1 MKPIFHA
8 LNLMIVV
15 LTSFFSTSALAQ
27 DNSEYFNFEDEEGRT
42 IISSLTDEGQ
52 AATEL
57 TIPSQ
62 VVRVKEDAF
71 HGAAVLTSLYVDGA
85 NPVFEPGALAFVK
98 GKLTLVNTGSN
109 MSTVNIL
116 AMLNSFGNEGSSVLE
131 TLEIEGYT
139 TSDEPTG
146 DLDDDE
152 KKRIMNMQWDDAD
165 LPQLNTSKLRVKL
178 PAALVGEQTLG
189 DATFY
194 GRFYIT
200 GELST
205 FCGSVTFQDT
215 DDGSH
220 MLFYVPTRLETS
232 TKEIYIKRVHY
243 IIAGKGVLVHNVTG
257 TATFADLKR
266 VDDNGQSYD
275 ANMLVGVTEPTD
287 IYPTENKG
295 GVDYTNF
302 ILYQACFHPT
312 TGGTLKANRAYLQ
325 IPTNDWQALGEAKL
339 GMHYEK
345 EDAENTEPEEETTSI
360 AVATA
365 TKKAQPVVDL
375 QTGEIMKAPI
385 QRRGIY
391 LIDGQKTYICK

>member
-1 MKPIFHA
+1 MKPILHA

-27 DNSEYFNFEDEEGRT
+27 DNSEYFYFEDEGRT
-42 IISSLTDEGQ
+42 IISELTDEGK
-52 AATEL
+52 AATKL

-62 VVRVKEDAF
+62 VVRVKEGAF
-71 HGAAVLTSLYVDGA
+71 YGAAVLTNLYVDGA
-85 NPVFEPGALAFVK
+85 NPVFEPEALAYVK
-98 GKLTLVNTGSN
+98 NKLTLVNTGSN

-116 AMLNSFGNEGSSVLE
+116 AMLNSFGNEEGSSVLE

-146 DLDDDE
+146 YLYDD
-152 KKRIMNMQWDDAD
+152 KKDSIMNMQWVDAD
-165 LPQLNTSKLRVKL
+165 LPQLNTSKLNVKL

-189 DATFY
+189 NATFY
-194 GRFYIT
+194 GRFNIT

-205 FCGSVTFQDT
+205 FCGSATFQDT

-257 TATFADLKR
+257 TATFADLER

-287 IYPTENKG
+287 IKPTENKE

-325 IPTNDWQALGEAKL
+325 IPTNDWQALGKAKL

-385 QRRGIY
+385 QRRGMY
-391 LIDGQKTYICK
+391 LIDGQKIYISK

>member
-1 MKPIFHA
+1 MKPILHA

-27 DNSEYFNFEDEEGRT
+27 DNSEYFNFDDEGRT
-42 IISSLTDEGQ
+42 IISLTDKGL

-62 VVRVKEDAF
+62 VVRVEEGAF
-71 HGAAVLTSLYVDGA
+71 YGAAVLTSLYVDGA
-85 NPVFEPGALAFVK
+85 NPVFEPNALASVK
-98 GKLTLVNTGSN
+98 KLTLINTGSN

-116 AMLNSFGNEGSSVLE
+116 AMLNSFGDEGSSELE

-146 DLDDDE
+146 GLDGNE
-152 KKRIMNMQWDDAD
+152 KKRIMNMQWYETD
-165 LPQLNTSKLRVKL
+165 LPQLSTSNLSVKL

-189 DATFY
+189 NAKFY
-194 GRFYIT
+194 GRFNIT

-205 FCGSVTFQDT
+205 FCGSATFLDI

-220 MLFYVPTRLETS
+220 WLFYVPTSLNTS
-232 TKEIYIKRVHY
+232 TKEINIKRVHY
-243 IIAGKGVLVHNVTG
+243 IIADEGVLVHNVTG

-287 IYPTENKG
+287 IKPTENKE

-325 IPTNDWQALGEAKL
+325 IPTNDWQALGKAKL

-385 QRRGIY
+385 QRRGMY
-391 LIDGQKTYICK
+391 LIDGQKIYISK

>member
-1 MKPIFHA
+1 
-8 LNLMIVV
+8 MIVV

-27 DNSEYFNFEDEEGRT
+27 DNSEYFNFYDEGRT
-42 IISSLTDEGQ
+42 IISLTDKGL

-62 VVRVKEDAF
+62 VVRVEKDAF
-71 HGAAVLTSLYVDGA
+71 NGAGLTSLYVDGA
-85 NPVFEPGALAFVK
+85 NPVFEPEALAYVK

-116 AMLNSFGNEGSSVLE
+116 TMLNSFGDEGSSVLE

-146 DLDDDE
+146 YLEDDE
-152 KKRIMNMQWDDAD
+152 KARIMNMQWDDTD
-165 LPQLNTSKLRVKL
+165 LPQLSTSNLSVKL
-178 PAALVGEQTLG
+178 PAALVGKQTLG
-189 DATFY
+189 AATFY
-194 GRFYIT
+194 GRFNIT

-257 TATFADLKR
+257 TATFADLER
-266 VDDNGQSYD
+266 VDDNGKSDDESYK
-275 ANMLVGVTEPTD
+275 ANMLVGVTKPTD

-325 IPTNDWQALGEAKL
+325 IPTNDWQKLGEAKL

-391 LIDGQKTYICK
+391 LIDGQKTYISK

>member
-1 MKPIFHA
+1 MKPILHA

-27 DNSEYFNFEDEEGRT
+27 DNSEYFNFYDEGRT
-42 IISSLTDEGQ
+42 IISSLTYEGQ

-62 VVRVKEDAF
+62 VVRVEEGAF
-71 HGAAVLTSLYVDGA
+71 YGAVGLKSLYVDGA
-85 NPVFEPGALAFVK
+85 NPVFEPEALAYVK
-98 GKLTLVNTGSN
+98 DKLTLVNTGSN

-116 AMLNSFGNEGSSVLE
+116 AMLNSFGNEEGSSVLK

-146 DLDDDE
+146 DLDDD
-152 KKRIMNMQWDDAD
+152 KKDSIMNMQWVDAD
-165 LPQLNTSKLRVKL
+165 LPQLSTSTLSVKL
-178 PAALVGEQTLG
+178 PAALVGKQTLG

-194 GRFYIT
+194 GRFNIT

-205 FCGSVTFQDT
+205 FCGSVTFEDT

-220 MLFYVPTRLETS
+220 MLFYVPTHLVTS

-243 IIAGKGVLVHNVTG
+243 IIADEGVLVHNVTG

-266 VDDNGQSYD
+266 VDDNGQSYE

-287 IYPTENKG
+287 IKPTENKG

-325 IPTNDWQALGEAKL
+325 IPTNVWQALGEAKL

-345 EDAENTEPEEETTSI
+345 EDAENTEPEEKTTSI

-385 QRRGIY
+385 QRRGMY
-391 LIDGQKTYICK
+391 LIDGQKIYISK

>member
-1 MKPIFHA
+1 MKPILHA

-27 DNSEYFNFEDEEGRT
+27 DNSEYFKFGDEGRT
-42 IISSLTDEGQ
+42 IISSLTKEGQ

-62 VVRVKEDAF
+62 VVRVEEGAF
-71 HGAAVLTSLYVDGA
+71 YGAAVLTSLYVDGA
-85 NPVFEPGALAFVK
+85 NPVFEPETLAPVK
-98 GKLTLVNTGSN
+98 DKLTLVNTGSN

-116 AMLNSFGNEGSSVLE
+116 AMLNSFGDEGISDLE

-146 DLDDDE
+146 DLYDD
-152 KKRIMNMQWDDAD
+152 KKDSIMNMQWVETD
-165 LPQLNTSKLRVKL
+165 LPQLSTRNLSVKL
-178 PAALVGEQTLG
+178 PAALVGKQTLG
-189 DATFY
+189 DAKFY
-194 GRFYIT
+194 GRFNIT

-243 IIAGKGVLVHNVTG
+243 IIADQGVLVHNVTG

-287 IYPTENKG
+287 IKPTENKE

-325 IPTNDWQALGEAKL
+325 IPTNVWQALGKAKL

-391 LIDGQKTYICK
+391 LIDGQKTYISK

>member
-1 MKPIFHA
+1 MKPILHA

-27 DNSEYFNFEDEEGRT
+27 DNSEYFNFGDEGRT
-42 IISSLTDEGQ
+42 IISLTDKGL

-62 VVRVKEDAF
+62 VVRVEVGAF
-71 HGAAVLTSLYVDGA
+71 NGAVLTNLYVDGA
-85 NPVFEPGALAFVK
+85 NPVFEPETLAPVK
-98 GKLTLVNTGSN
+98 DQLTLINTGSN

-116 AMLNSFGNEGSSVLE
+116 AMLNSFGDEGSSDLE

-165 LPQLNTSKLRVKL
+165 LPQLSTRNLSVKL
-178 PAALVGEQTLG
+178 PAALVGKQTLG
-189 DATFY
+189 HATFY
-194 GRFYIT
+194 GRFNIT

-220 MLFYVPTRLETS
+220 MLFYVPTHLVTS

-243 IIAGKGVLVHNVTG
+243 IIAGEGVLVHNVTG
-257 TATFADLKR
+257 TATFADLER

-275 ANMLVGVTEPTD
+275 ANMLVGVTESTD
-287 IYPTENKG
+287 IKPTENKG

-325 IPTNDWQALGEAKL
+325 IPTNVWRKLGEAKL

-391 LIDGQKTYICK
+391 LIDGQKTYISK

>member
-1 MKPIFHA
+1 MKPILHA

-15 LTSFFSTSALAQ
+15 LASFFSTSALAQ
-27 DNSEYFNFEDEEGRT
+27 DNSEYFIFADEGRT
-42 IISSLTDEGQ
+42 IISLTDEGQ

-62 VVRVKEDAF
+62 VVRVEEGAF
-71 HGAAVLTSLYVDGA
+71 YGAVGLKSLYVDGA
-85 NPVFEPGALAFVK
+85 NPVFEPEALAYVK
-98 GKLTLVNTGSN
+98 DKLTLVNTGSN

-116 AMLNSFGNEGSSVLE
+116 AMLNSFGDEGSSELE

-146 DLDDDE
+146 DLDDE
-152 KKRIMNMQWDDAD
+152 KKDSIMNMQWVDAD
-165 LPQLNTSKLRVKL
+165 LPQLSTSNLSVKL
-178 PAALVGEQTLG
+178 PAALVGKQTLG

-194 GRFYIT
+194 GRFNIT

-220 MLFYVPTRLETS
+220 MLFYVPTHLETS

-243 IIAGKGVLVHNVTG
+243 IIADEGVLVHNVTG
-257 TATFADLKR
+257 TATFADLER
-266 VDDNGQSYD
+266 VDYNGQSYE

-325 IPTNDWQALGEAKL
+325 IPTNVWQDLGEAKL

-391 LIDGQKTYICK
+391 LIDGQKTYISK

>member
-1 MKPIFHA
+1 MKPILHA

-27 DNSEYFNFEDEEGRT
+27 DNSEYFNFDDEGRT
-42 IISSLTDEGQ
+42 IISLTDKGL

-62 VVRVKEDAF
+62 VVRVKEGAF
-71 HGAAVLTSLYVDGA
+71 YGAVGLKSLYVDGA
-85 NPVFEPGALAFVK
+85 NPVFEPEALAYVK

-116 AMLNSFGNEGSSVLE
+116 AMLNSFGDEGSSVLQ

-146 DLDDDE
+146 DL
-152 KKRIMNMQWDDAD
+152 KRIMNMQWVDAD
-165 LPQLNTSKLRVKL
+165 LPQLCTSNLSVKL
-178 PAALVGEQTLG
+178 PAALVGKQTLG

-194 GRFYIT
+194 GRFNIT

-243 IIAGKGVLVHNVTG
+243 IIAGEGVLVHNVTG
-257 TATFADLKR
+257 TATFADLER

-275 ANMLVGVTEPTD
+275 ANMLVGVTKPTD
-287 IYPTENKG
+287 IKPTENKG

-312 TGGTLKANRAYLQ
+312 TGGKLKANRAYLQ
-325 IPTNDWQALGEAKL
+325 IPTNDWQALGKAKL

-375 QTGEIMKAPI
+375 QTGEILKAPI

-391 LIDGQKTYICK
+391 LIDGQKTYISK

>member
-1 MKPIFHA
+1 MKPILHA

-27 DNSEYFNFEDEEGRT
+27 DNSEYFKFGDEGRT
-42 IISSLTDEGQ
+42 IISELTYEGK

-62 VVRVKEDAF
+62 VVRVEEGAF
-71 HGAAVLTSLYVDGA
+71 YGAAVLTSLYVDGA
-85 NPVFEPGALAFVK
+85 NPVFEPEALAYVK

-146 DLDDDE
+146 DLDDD
-152 KKRIMNMQWDDAD
+152 KKDSIMNMQWVDAD
-165 LPQLNTSKLRVKL
+165 LPQLNTSYLNVKL
-178 PAALVGEQTLG
+178 PAALVGKQTLG
-189 DATFY
+189 HATFY
-194 GRFYIT
+194 GRFNIT

-205 FCGSVTFQDT
+205 FCGSATFQDR

-243 IIAGKGVLVHNVTG
+243 IIAGEGVLVHNVTG

-287 IYPTENKG
+287 IKPTDIKG

-325 IPTNDWQALGEAKL
+325 IPTNVWQDLGEAKL

-385 QRRGIY
+385 QRRGMY
-391 LIDGQKTYICK
+391 LIDGQKTYISK

>member
-1 MKPIFHA
+1 MKPILHA

-27 DNSEYFNFEDEEGRT
+27 DNSEYFNFDDEGRT
-42 IISSLTDEGQ
+42 IISLTDKGL

-62 VVRVKEDAF
+62 VVRVEEGAF
-71 HGAAVLTSLYVDGA
+71 YGAVGLKSLYVDGA
-85 NPVFEPGALAFVK
+85 NPVFEPEALAYVK

-116 AMLNSFGNEGSSVLE
+116 AMLNSFGNEGSSALE

-146 DLDDDE
+146 DLDDDK
-152 KKRIMNMQWDDAD
+152 KKRIMNMQWVDAD
-165 LPQLNTSKLRVKL
+165 LPQLSTSTLSVKL
-178 PAALVGEQTLG
+178 PAALVGKQTLG

-194 GRFYIT
+194 GRFNIT

-220 MLFYVPTRLETS
+220 MLFYVPTHLVTS

-257 TATFADLKR
+257 TATFADLER

-287 IYPTENKG
+287 IKPTDIKG

-325 IPTNDWQALGEAKL
+325 IPTDDWQKLGKAKL

-391 LIDGQKTYICK
+391 LIDGQKIYISK

>member
-1 MKPIFHA
+1 MKPILHA

-15 LTSFFSTSALAQ
+15 LASFFSTSALAQ
-27 DNSEYFNFEDEEGRT
+27 DNSEYFIFGDEGRT

-71 HGAAVLTSLYVDGA
+71 YGAAVLTNLYVDGA
-85 NPVFEPGALAFVK
+85 NPVFEPEALAYVK

-139 TSDEPTG
+139 TGDEPTG
-146 DLDDDE
+146 DLDDE
-152 KKRIMNMQWDDAD
+152 KKDSIMNMQWVDAD

-178 PAALVGEQTLG
+178 PAALVGKQTLG
-189 DATFY
+189 KATFY
-194 GRFYIT
+194 GRFNIT

-205 FCGSVTFQDT
+205 FCGSVTFEDT

-220 MLFYVPTRLETS
+220 MLFYVPTHLETS

-243 IIAGKGVLVHNVTG
+243 IIADEGVLVHNVTG

-287 IYPTENKG
+287 IKPTENKG

-325 IPTNDWQALGEAKL
+325 IPTTDWQTLGKAKL

-365 TKKAQPVVDL
+365 TKKAQSVVDL
-375 QTGEIMKAPI
+375 QTGEILKAPI

-391 LIDGQKTYICK
+391 LIDGQKTYISK

>member
-1 MKPIFHA
+1 MKPILHA

-27 DNSEYFNFEDEEGRT
+27 DNSEYFNFDDEGRT
-42 IISSLTDEGQ
+42 IISLTDKGL

-62 VVRVKEDAF
+62 VVRVEEGAF
-71 HGAAVLTSLYVDGA
+71 NGAGLTSLYVDGA
-85 NPVFEPGALAFVK
+85 NPVFESEALAYVK
-98 GKLTLVNTGSN
+98 DKLTLVNTGSN

-116 AMLNSFGNEGSSVLE
+116 AMLNSFGDEGSSVLQ

-146 DLDDDE
+146 VLDDY
-152 KKRIMNMQWDDAD
+152 KKDSIMNMQWVDAD
-165 LPQLNTSKLRVKL
+165 LPQLNTSYLNVKL
-178 PAALVGEQTLG
+178 PAALVGKQTLG
-189 DATFY
+189 AATFY
-194 GRFYIT
+194 GRFNIT

-205 FCGSVTFQDT
+205 FCGSATFQDR

-243 IIAGKGVLVHNVTG
+243 IIAGEGVLVHNVTG

-287 IYPTENKG
+287 IKPTENKG

-325 IPTNDWQALGEAKL
+325 IPTDDWQKLGEAKL

-385 QRRGIY
+385 QRRGMY
-391 LIDGQKTYICK
+391 LIDGQKTYISK

>member
-1 MKPIFHA
+1 
-8 LNLMIVV
+8 
-15 LTSFFSTSALAQ
+15 
-27 DNSEYFNFEDEEGRT
+27 
-42 IISSLTDEGQ
+42 
-52 AATEL
+52 
-57 TIPSQ
+57 
-62 VVRVKEDAF
+62 
-71 HGAAVLTSLYVDGA
+71 
-85 NPVFEPGALAFVK
+85 
-98 GKLTLVNTGSN
+98 
-109 MSTVNIL
+109 
-116 AMLNSFGNEGSSVLE
+116 
-131 TLEIEGYT
+131 
-139 TSDEPTG
+139 
-146 DLDDDE
+146 
-152 KKRIMNMQWDDAD
+152 MNMQWVDAD
-165 LPQLNTSKLRVKL
+165 LPQLSTSNLSVKL

-194 GRFYIT
+194 GRFNIT

-266 VDDNGQSYD
+266 VDDNGKSDDESYK
-275 ANMLVGVTEPTD
+275 ANMLVGVTKPTD

-325 IPTNDWQALGEAKL
+325 IPTNVWQALGEAKL

-391 LIDGQKTYICK
+391 LIDGQKIYISK

>member
-1 MKPIFHA
+1 MKPILHA

-27 DNSEYFNFEDEEGRT
+27 DNSEYFNFDDEGRT
-42 IISSLTDEGQ
+42 IISLTDEGK
-52 AATEL
+52 AATKL

-62 VVRVKEDAF
+62 VVRVKEGAF
-71 HGAAVLTSLYVDGA
+71 YGAAVLTNLYVDGA
-85 NPVFEPGALAFVK
+85 NPVFEPEALAYVK
-98 GKLTLVNTGSN
+98 DKLTLVNTGSN

-116 AMLNSFGNEGSSVLE
+116 AMLNSFGNEEGSSVLE

-146 DLDDDE
+146 GLDGNE
-152 KKRIMNMQWDDAD
+152 KKRIMNMQWYETD
-165 LPQLNTSKLRVKL
+165 LPQLSTSNLSVKL
-178 PAALVGEQTLG
+178 PAALVGKQTLG
-189 DATFY
+189 NAKFY
-194 GRFYIT
+194 GRFNIT

-205 FCGSVTFQDT
+205 FCGSATFLDI

-220 MLFYVPTRLETS
+220 WLFYVPTSLNTS
-232 TKEIYIKRVHY
+232 TKEINIKRVHY
-243 IIAGKGVLVHNVTG
+243 IIAGQGVLVHNVTG

-287 IYPTENKG
+287 IKPTENKE

-325 IPTNDWQALGEAKL
+325 IPTNVWQALGEAKL

-391 LIDGQKTYICK
+391 LIDGQKIYISK

>member
-1 MKPIFHA
+1 MKPILHA

-27 DNSEYFNFEDEEGRT
+27 DNSEYFNFYDEGRT
-42 IISSLTDEGQ
+42 IISLTDKGK

-62 VVRVKEDAF
+62 VVRVEEGAF
-71 HGAAVLTSLYVDGA
+71 YGAVGLTSLYVDGA
-85 NPVFEPGALAFVK
+85 NPVFEPEALAYVK
-98 GKLTLVNTGSN
+98 DKLTLVNTGSN

-116 AMLNSFGNEGSSVLE
+116 AMLNSFGNEEGSSELK

-146 DLDDDE
+146 DLDGDE
-152 KKRIMNMQWDDAD
+152 KKRIMNMQWVDAD
-165 LPQLNTSKLRVKL
+165 LPQLSTSTLSVKL
-178 PAALVGEQTLG
+178 PAALVGKQTLG
-189 DATFY
+189 NAKFY
-194 GRFYIT
+194 GRFNIT

-275 ANMLVGVTEPTD
+275 ANMLVGVTEPTY
-287 IYPTENKG
+287 IKPTENKG

-325 IPTNDWQALGEAKL
+325 IPTNDWQKLGGAKL

-365 TKKAQPVVDL
+365 TKKAQSVVDL

-391 LIDGQKTYICK
+391 LIDGQKTYISK

>member
-1 MKPIFHA
+1 
-8 LNLMIVV
+8 MIVV
-15 LTSFFSTSALAQ
+15 LASFFSTSALAQ
-27 DNSEYFNFEDEEGRT
+27 DNSEYFIFADEGRT
-42 IISSLTDEGQ
+42 IISLTDEGQ

-62 VVRVKEDAF
+62 VVRVEEGAF
-71 HGAAVLTSLYVDGA
+71 YGAVGLKSLYVDGA
-85 NPVFEPGALAFVK
+85 NPVFEPEALAYVK
-98 GKLTLVNTGSN
+98 DKLTLVNTGSN

-116 AMLNSFGNEGSSVLE
+116 AMLNSFGDEGSSVLK

-146 DLDDDE
+146 YLDDE
-152 KKRIMNMQWDDAD
+152 KKDSIMNMQWVDAD
-165 LPQLNTSKLRVKL
+165 LPQLSTSNLSVKL
-178 PAALVGEQTLG
+178 PAALVGKQTLG

-194 GRFYIT
+194 GRFNIT

-205 FCGSVTFQDT
+205 FCGSVTFQDK

-243 IIAGKGVLVHNVTG
+243 IIAGEGVLVHNVTG
-257 TATFADLKR
+257 TATFADLQR
-266 VDDNGQSYD
+266 VDDNGQSDDESYK
-275 ANMLVGVTEPTD
+275 ANMLVGVTKPTT
-287 IYPTENKG
+287 INPTENKD

-312 TGGTLKANRAYLQ
+312 TGGKLKANRAYLQ

-385 QRRGIY
+385 QRRGMY
-391 LIDGQKTYICK
+391 LIDGQKTYISK